1 MKNSTFM
8 ADSRVNAMN
17 GFTVKLDFLND
28 RFLVFTPGSRKINNS
43 STYIDLF
50 FSR

>member
-17 GFTVKLDFLND
+17 SFTKKLDFLID
-28 RFLVFTPGSRKINNS
+28 IFLVFTPGSRQINNS
-43 STYIDLF
+43 STYID
-50 FSR
+50 